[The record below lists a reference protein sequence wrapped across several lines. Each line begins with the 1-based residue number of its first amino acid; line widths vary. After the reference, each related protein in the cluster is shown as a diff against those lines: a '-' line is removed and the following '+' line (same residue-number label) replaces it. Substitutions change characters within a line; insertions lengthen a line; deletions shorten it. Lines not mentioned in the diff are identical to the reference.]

1 MTKAQYIEAI
11 VDLFN
16 KHAKGKLNDAQKKHI
31 VSSACNANPK
41 EVIQREY
48 WRVCDLER
56 TQHIS
61 SDIAQKCEKAIW
73 ELTYINICPGE

>member
-1 MTKAQYIEAI
+1 MTKAQYVEAI

-16 KHAKGKLNDAQKKHI
+16 RNAHSKISDTNKEYI
-31 VSSACNANPK
+31 ISCACNANPK

-73 ELTYINICPGE
+73 ELTYINLCPGK

>member
-31 VSSACNANPK
+31 TH
-41 EVIQREY
+41 E
-48 WRVCDLER
+48 D
-56 TQHIS
+56 
-61 SDIAQKCEKAIW
+61 DKATPIRI
-73 ELTYINICPGE
+73 LFKIFK

>member
-1 MTKAQYIEAI
+1 MTKAQTVAVI

-16 KHAKGKLNDAQKKHI
+16 KYARGKINDAQKEHI
-31 VSSACNANPK
+31 VSCACNTNPK

-48 WRVCDLER
+48 RWVADLEH

-61 SDIAQKCEKAIW
+61 SDIVQKCSQAIW
-73 ELTYINICPGE
+73 NLTYINICPGD

>member
-1 MTKAQYIEAI
+1 MTKKQMVESI

-16 KHAKGKLNDAQKKHI
+16 KHARSKINNAQKEHI
-31 VSSACNANPK
+31 VLCACNANPK

-48 WRVCDLER
+48 WRVADLER

-61 SDIAQKCEKAIW
+61 FDIAQKCNQAIW
-73 ELTYINICPGE
+73 NLTCINICPGD